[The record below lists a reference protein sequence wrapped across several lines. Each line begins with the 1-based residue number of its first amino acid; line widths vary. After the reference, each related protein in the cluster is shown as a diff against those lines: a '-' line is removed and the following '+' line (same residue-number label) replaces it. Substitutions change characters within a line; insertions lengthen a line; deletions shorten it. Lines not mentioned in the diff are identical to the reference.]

1 MPTFCISDLHAADR
15 GPRDSFAY
23 NGREARFDKFLD
35 MVEQIH
41 GRLLILGDLLDFW
54 LVNPGLAITTY
65 LPLLDRLA
73 EMGATWVVGN
83 HDNAL
88 APLLGSK
95 LMLAHPLFQR
105 SCRPFEEVIGGRR
118 FAFLHGHEADPYCC
132 DLNPGIGEI
141 TAIISGLLDDRNKGP
156 VHHGHAVADEFVGTL
171 ERALTLW
178 RTLTFQHGR
187 QTEMVAGVE
196 KYRREKQCD
205 VVVYGHTHEP
215 GCLGDYHF
223 NSGSWAR
230 QHDTYVVISDNGQAS
245 VWEWLGDRAIPHYA
259 TLGTV

>member
-1 MPTFCISDLHAADR
+1 MSDRLDIKRQAMRRTALFCSLTDAELDKLIPLSKLLSYPPGITLFIKGDPGDRLFIVIKGIVRISTMSMEGRETTLNLIGGGQMFGEIALLDGGERTADAMTVDSTELLAIEKRDLLGFLEGNPQSCIRMLAACADR
-15 GPRDSFAY
+15 LR
-23 NGREARFDKFLD
+23 
-35 MVEQIH
+35 
-41 GRLLILGDLLDFW
+41 W
-54 LVNPGLAITTY
+54 
-65 LPLLDRLA
+65 
-73 EMGATWVVGN
+73 
-83 HDNAL
+83 
-88 APLLGSK
+88 
-95 LMLAHPLFQR
+95 
-105 SCRPFEEVIGGRR
+105 
-118 FAFLHGHEADPYCC
+118 
-132 DLNPGIGEI
+132 
-141 TAIISGLLDDRNKGP
+141 ISGLLEDRNKGP
-156 VHHGHAVADEFVGTL
+156 VRHGHAVADEFVGTL

>member
-15 GPRDSFAY
+15 GPRDSFSY
-23 NGREARFDKFLD
+23 NGREARFNKFLD
-35 MVEQIH
+35 MVEQTR

-54 LVNPGLAITTY
+54 LVNLGAAITTY

-73 EMGATWVVGN
+73 GMGATWVVGN

-88 APLLGSK
+88 APLLGTS
-95 LMLAHPLFQR
+95 LMLNHPLFQQ
-105 SCRPFEEVIGGRR
+105 SCRPFEEEIGGRR

-141 TAIISGLLDDRNKGP
+141 TAIISGLLEDRNKGP
-156 VHHGHAVADEFVGTL
+156 VRHGHAVADEFVGTL

-215 GCLGDYHF
+215 GYIGDYHF